1 MSLGKVLIIDDS
13 LLVRNYLS
21 KAIEDIPELQ
31 IVGMVHNGE
40 LGFQQILSTK
50 PDVVILDLEMQDGDG
65 LYVLRNIEEQ
75 LSFEDKPF
83 VIIYSSHVRHDNPV
97 FKKAID
103 FGFCDFILKIEGTAE
118 TIIPNIKKIIVPKII
133 SGIAAKK
140 TRSSLMSSLSP
151 SSPTLRSLS
160 SFSSSTIST
169 VSNPVSTAQET
180 TPTGLSKL
188 HTILTK
194 KNIKPKLLILGA
206 STGGPQVIR
215 SILQHINTSLAI
227 PIVIIQHMPEKFTK
241 SFSLEL
247 NSSSQIPVHELR
259 HNISLEKGHAYVF
272 PGGTH
277 GRLNSFGNLYV
288 YYTDRNNYEA
298 HPFKPSINL
307 AIEHLLNSFH
317 GHIIG
322 AILSGM
328 GSDGA
333 VGMQQLHVKGSLI
346 FAQDKTSS
354 AVWGMPGS
362 TVNKNAVDLILTQD
376 DLGKG
381 IALTLNYYGVHSGGS
396 NG

>member
-1 MSLGKVLIIDDS
+1 MPLGKVLIIDDS

-21 KAIEDIPELQ
+21 KTIESVSELQ
-31 IVGMVHNGE
+31 IVGMIHNGE
-40 LGFQQILSTK
+40 IGFQQILLKK

-65 LYVLRNIEEQ
+65 LYVLRKIEEE
-75 LSFEDKPF
+75 LSFEEKPF

-103 FGFCDFILKIEGTAE
+103 FGFCDFVLKIEGTAE
-118 TIIPNIKKIIVPKII
+118 TIAPNIKKIIVPKII
-133 SGIAAKK
+133 SGVAAKK
-140 TRSSLMSSLSP
+140 TRASLSSSLS
-151 SSPTLRSLS
+151 SGPTLRSLS
-160 SFSSSTIST
+160 SFSSKSTTSA
-169 VSNPVSTAQET
+169 PVSTAQKT
-180 TPTGLSKL
+180 TPEGLANLNS
-188 HTILTK
+188 ILTK
-194 KNIKPKLLILGA
+194 KNIKPRLLILGA

-215 SILQHINTSLAI
+215 SILKHINTSLTI

-241 SFSLEL
+241 SFALEL
-247 NSSSQIPVHELR
+247 NSASQIPVHELR

-307 AIEHLLNSFH
+307 AIEHLLHSFH
-317 GHIIG
+317 GHVVG

-333 VGMQQLHVKGSLI
+333 IGMQSLHTKGSLI
-346 FAQDKTSS
+346 FAQDKISS

-381 IALTLNYYGVHSGGS
+381 IALTLNHYGVHSGGS